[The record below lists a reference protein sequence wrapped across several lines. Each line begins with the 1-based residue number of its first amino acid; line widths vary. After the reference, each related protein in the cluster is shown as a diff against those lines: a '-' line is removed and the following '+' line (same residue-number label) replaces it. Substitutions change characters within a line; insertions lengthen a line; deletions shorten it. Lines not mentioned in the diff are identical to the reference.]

1 MADLDP
7 LIRYRKHGVDE
18 KRRFL
23 SQLYREME
31 QIELQKRTIQRQID
45 KEIALAAEMGTPEA
59 QGYLG
64 LYLEGARR
72 KIKALETSRV
82 KMETRIVAAQE
93 DVRAAFAEMKK
104 VEIIQRTRE
113 EKEEAAAQRKEDQT
127 YDDIAIEG
135 YRRRLNEEEDSGK

>member
-31 QIELQKRTIQRQID
+31 QLELQKKVIQNQMEQ
-45 KEIALAAEMGTPEA
+45 EIALAAEMGTPEA
-59 QGYLG
+59 QAYLG

-72 KIKALETSRV
+72 KIKALNVSLS
-82 KMETRIVAAQE
+82 KMEARIAAAQE
-93 DVRAAFAEMKK
+93 DIRAAFAELKK
-104 VEIIQRTRE
+104 IEIIQRNRE
-113 EKEEAAAQRKEDQT
+113 EEEAAAIKRKEEQT
-127 YDDIAIEG
+127 LDDIAIEG
-135 YRRRLNEEEDSGK
+135 YRRRLDGEEDEG